1 MKNGNWSTVTEFILL
16 GLSDDPIL
24 QKALFILFLLMYIIG
39 VQGNSVIFS
48 LITTNPKLHSPMY
61 FFIAN
66 LSLVDISLTTI
77 TVPKL
82 LLNILTQIKTISF
95 PLCIT
100 QLYFFVAVAS
110 IESLFLGLMAYDRY
124 VAICNPLRYTAVMN
138 TRVCAKLACSTW
150 LTGFLNSLLH
160 SGMISVLSFCGP
172 NQIQNFF
179 CDIPPLLKLS
189 CSDTTA
195 NELVI
200 FTESSMV
207 ILTSVLSIVV
217 SYALIIITIC
227 RMRSSE
233 GRLRAFST
241 CSSHLMVVALFY
253 GTIVFT
259 YIRPRSSYS
268 LGKDKVVS
276 VIYTTVT
283 PMLNPFIYSLRN
295 EQVKDALRKV
305 LGRKTATHKI

>member
-1 MKNGNWSTVTEFILL
+1 MLKGNWSTVTEFILL
-16 GLSDDPIL
+16 GLSDDPVL
-24 QKALFILFLLMYIIG
+24 QKVLFILFLLMYIIG
-39 VQGNSVIFS
+39 VLGNSAIFT
-48 LITTNPKLHSPMY
+48 LITANSNLHSPMY

-66 LSLVDISLTTI
+66 LSLVDISLTTV
-77 TVPKL
+77 TVPNL

-95 PLCIT
+95 ALCIT

-110 IESLFLGLMAYDRY
+110 IESLFLGVMAYDRY
-124 VAICNPLRYTAVMN
+124 VAICNPLRYETVMN
-138 TRVCAKLACSTW
+138 NEVCTKFACITW

-160 SGMISVLSFCGP
+160 SGMISSLSFCGP

-207 ILTSVLSIVV
+207 ILISVLSIVV
-217 SYALIIITIC
+217 SYARIIITILKMHC
-227 RMRSSE
+227 SE
-233 GRLRAFST
+233 GRHRAFST

-268 LGKDKVVS
+268 LQKDKVVT

-305 LGRKTATHKI
+305 LWKKIAIHKI